1 MLRRHWFQIQ
11 RSFKKREYGPCL
23 LILLLVVLISTI
35 SHPAVAQVWDK
46 LNISAGAGF
55 SSPVQSAGNSLNT
68 GWNLD
73 FRGGYNAGRHL
84 DADLD
89 FNYSHFGL
97 TSAALKRF
105 GEPDGSVSVWSLT
118 FQPALHLLPRR
129 SAANAYATAGFGI
142 FDRNLTLTQ
151 PTVLTTIVCD
161 PFFGCFPVSY
171 GANQI
176 VATFST
182 VKPGFN
188 TGAGLEFRL
197 HDTRAKLFAEARY
210 QRMFTTHGNDLS
222 YVPVTFGIRW

>member
-1 MLRRHWFQIQ
+1 MRRKSYISKNPILF
-11 RSFKKREYGPCL
+11 
-23 LILLLVVLISTI
+23 LILGLIVVVARQ
-35 SHPAVAQVWDK
+35 PAAAQSWENGAWDK

-55 SSPVQSAGNSLNT
+55 SQPVQSAGNSLNR

-73 FRGGYNAGRHL
+73 FRSGYNAGRHL

-97 TSAALKRF
+97 NSAALKHL
-105 GEPDGSVSVWSLT
+105 GEPNGSISVWSLT
-118 FQPALHLLPRR
+118 LQPTLNVLPRR
-129 SAANAYATAGFGI
+129 SPFNTYLTGGFGL

-151 PTVLTTIVCD
+151 PTVLTTIGCD

-171 GANQI
+171 SANQI
-176 VATFST
+176 VASVST
-182 VKPGFN
+182 MKPGFD
-188 TGAGLEFRL
+188 TGAGVAFRL
-197 HDTRAKLFAEARY
+197 PNTRASLFAEARY

>member
-1 MLRRHWFQIQ
+1 MLRRQWFQTQ
-11 RSFKKREYGPCL
+11 QFFRKCVHRYSL
-23 LILLLVVLISTI
+23 STLLLALMVSTI

-55 SSPVQSAGNSLNT
+55 SSPVQSAGNSLTT

-89 FNYSHFGL
+89 FNYNHFGL

-118 FQPALHLLPRR
+118 FQPALRLLPRR
-129 SAANAYATAGFGI
+129 SAANAYATGGFGI

-171 GANQI
+171 AANQI
-176 VATFST
+176 VASFSR

-197 HDTRAKLFAEARY
+197 LNTRASLFAEARY

>member
-1 MLRRHWFQIQ
+1 MLRKPLFQIQ
-11 RSFKKREYGPCL
+11 RSFRKREYRSYL
-23 LILLLVVLISTI
+23 SILLLAFMISTI

-73 FRGGYNAGRHL
+73 FRGGYNPGRHL

-89 FNYSHFGL
+89 FNYNHFGL

-118 FQPALHLLPRR
+118 FQPALHLLPRQ
-129 SAANAYATAGFGI
+129 SAVNAYATAGFGI

-176 VATFST
+176 VASFST

-197 HDTRAKLFAEARY
+197 PDTRAKLFAEARY